1 MLEFFVSVFF
11 LFLFLFVVFLLM
23 GLRIVSE
30 YDRLVVFRLGR
41 YVGERGPGI
50 VYIIPFLERSQKV
63 DTRVIT
69 LEVPT
74 QETLTR
80 DNIPIKV
87 NAVVYYRIINPG
99 RSVVMVMNPYQA
111 TFQLAQTTLRSVV
124 GQSDLDE
131 LLAHRETVNSRL
143 REIIDE
149 GTEPWGVKVS
159 TVEIRDI
166 ELPAG
171 MQRAIAAQAEAE
183 RERRAK
189 IILADGE
196 FQAANRLVDAARL
209 ISQDPNAITL
219 RYLQTLREIAS
230 ERSTVIVFP
239 MNLETAFQGILGK
252 ALAGTTIASSGV
264 SGSEGLQAEQVEAD
278 MQDAGRGSHPT
289 EDGDQPSRGE

>member
-1 MLEFFVSVFF
+1 MAELLASTFF
-11 LFLFLFVVFLLM
+11 LFLFLAVIFLLT

-50 VYIIPFLERSQKV
+50 VYIIPFIERAEKV

-99 RSVVMVMNPYQA
+99 RAVVMVMDPHHA

-131 LLAHRETVNSRL
+131 LLAHREAVNSRL

-196 FQAANRLVDAARL
+196 YQAANRLVDAARL

-239 MNLETAFQGILGK
+239 INLEAALQGILGQMRS
-252 ALAGTTIASSGV
+252 ASSPP
-264 SGSEGLQAEQVEAD
+264 SAPAEGEPPIRPE
-278 MQDAGRGSHPT
+278 
-289 EDGDQPSRGE
+289 